1 MFTYLG
7 HSCPSPGQKPTAVA
21 GFLSYTNFP
30 IENVSPP
37 RDGHGCPCLHRKN
50 HKIRL
55 RTQITVAKKSS
66 SNKKI
71 LEPNSLFD
79 EQKQRAKSVIQVLKR
94 VFPDAKCALHHESAF
109 QLLVAT
115 ILSAQCTDE
124 RVNQS
129 TRELFLKYPDAAAL
143 AAASQDDVERIVR
156 PLGFFRNKAANIRG
170 MAQGLVDRFDGEVP
184 QDIERLISLP
194 GVGRKTASVVL
205 GTWFGIPSGVVVDTH
220 VRRITNLLG
229 LTTSQNP
236 EIIERDLMQIVPK
249 SEWINFSHRLIHHGR
264 QTCIARRP
272 KCTDCA
278 LLKYCPR
285 TGLDPLE

>member
-1 MFTYLG
+1 MA
-7 HSCPSPGQKPTAVA
+7 Q
-21 GFLSYTNFP
+21 
-30 IENVSPP
+30 
-37 RDGHGCPCLHRKN
+37 
-50 HKIRL
+50 
-55 RTQITVAKKSS
+55 KKSANRPAS
-66 SNKKI
+66 DPDSLLAEKKERVKSI
-71 LEPNSLFD
+71 IRVL
-79 EQKQRAKSVIQVLKR
+79 QKI
-94 VFPDAKCALHHESAF
+94 FPEAECALHHESAF

-129 TRELFLKYPDAAAL
+129 TPELFRKYPDAAGL
-143 AAASQDDVERIVR
+143 AASSQEDVERIVR

-170 MAQGLVDRFDGEVP
+170 MAQGLVDRFDGEIP
-184 QDIERLISLP
+184 QDLEQLVSLP

-264 QTCIARRP
+264 RTCIARRP
-272 KCTDCA
+272 KCSECS
-278 LLKYCPR
+278 LLEYCPR
-285 TGLDPLE
+285 IGLDAIE